1 MIFDAF
7 RGVCVGQAANP
18 GPSGSDTAIYED
30 VTLSVLNPTSLYTHH
45 DEIIEHPSDVQ
56 FLSETSTTIDA
67 QKSVRSQMRGSGK
80 RVVFGAPSPDK
91 TRSKDPRQ
99 ACVRGHA
106 CGVACITRLSIKP
119 LPCDDGPTGMYNAGR
134 IMRCLVQIGPCAVQ
148 CVVIYGLTTCTGQAA
163 ANDALFAEAVS
174 WVQAYSGYSI
184 LAGDFNMPPSSA
196 PALQPLFQKGFVDV
210 IQYYQ
215 STRSVSL
222 APTCNE
228 ATHNDT
234 MIFPSQMLP
243 WIQRVQTRTDLR
255 LSNHAPLFVHL
266 TAPQSKPDY
275 FVWSLPSSWA
285 DLPLPWSE
293 LDAVYQQQADS
304 ILLDESICDNAL
316 DTIDVWKLWAGCVE
330 QSVGRWEPLAF
341 ATSQAS

>member
-1 MIFDAF
+1 MNI
-7 RGVCVGQAANP
+7 GVLLVMQTGKTVDDFECIQGSMCR
-18 GPSGSDTAIYED
+18 PSCESRADTAIYED

-119 LPCDDGPTGMYNAGR
+119 LPCEDGPTGMYNAGR

-184 LAGDFNMPPSSA
+184 LAGDFSMPPSSA

-243 WIQRVQTRTDLR
+243 WIQRVQTRTD
-255 LSNHAPLFVHL
+255 
-266 TAPQSKPDY
+266 
-275 FVWSLPSSWA
+275 
-285 DLPLPWSE
+285 
-293 LDAVYQQQADS
+293 S

-316 DTIDVWKLWAGCVE
+316 DTIDVWKLWARCVE
-330 QSVGRWEPLAF
+330 QSVAVLHQRHTGRRLPEHYRGRCRWEPLVF
-341 ATSQAS
+341 EPPHRPLDSGRQDEY